1 METSYAGY
9 PVYKGL
15 QLPLE
20 FMGIRGR
27 FILIAAVTFGVSFLG
42 FIAGYVLFGLGIF
55 GLGISLLILGVSAGG
70 GLLTIYMKQKKGLH
84 SKRRDKGVQHYHHL
98 YER

>member
-1 METSYAGY
+1 MAANYNGY

-15 QLPLE
+15 QMPLE

-42 FIAGYVLFGLGIF
+42 FIAGYVLFGLGIA
-55 GLGISLLILGVSAGG
+55 LLVLGVSAGG
-70 GLLTIYMKQKKGLH
+70 GLLTIYVKQRKGLH
-84 SKRRDKGVQHYHHL
+84 TKQREKGIKHYHHL

>member
-1 METSYAGY
+1 MEASYNGY

-15 QLPLE
+15 QMPLE

-42 FIAGYVLFGLGIF
+42 FIAGYVLFGLGIA
-55 GLGISLLILGVSAGG
+55 LLVLAVSAGG
-70 GLLTIYMKQKKGLH
+70 GLLTIYVKQRKGLH
-84 SKRRDKGVQHYHHL
+84 TKQREKGIKYYHYL

>member
-1 METSYAGY
+1 METNYAGY

-27 FILIAAVTFGVSFLG
+27 FILIAAATFGVSFLG
-42 FIAGYVLFGLGIF
+42 FIAGYVLFGLGIA
-55 GLGISLLILGVSAGG
+55 LLILGVSAGG
-70 GLLTIYMKQKKGLH
+70 GQLTIYVKQRQGLH
-84 SKRRDKGVQHYHHL
+84 TKRRDKGVQHYHHL

>member
-1 METSYAGY
+1 MQTNYAGY

-15 QLPLE
+15 QMPLE

-27 FILIAAVTFGVSFLG
+27 FIWIAAATFGAAFLG
-42 FIAGYVLFGLGIF
+42 FISGYVLCGLGIA
-55 GLGISLLILGVSAGG
+55 LIILGVSAGG
-70 GLLTIYMKQKKGLH
+70 GLLTIYLKQRQGLH
-84 SKRRDKGVQHYHHL
+84 TKQRDKGIKHYCNL

>member
-1 METSYAGY
+1 MEASYNGY
-9 PVYKGL
+9 PVFKGL

-27 FILIAAVTFGVSFLG
+27 FIIIAAATFGASFLG
-42 FIAGYVLFGLGIF
+42 FIAGYVLFGLGIA
-55 GLGISLLILGVSAGG
+55 LLVLAVSAGG
-70 GLLTIYMKQKKGLH
+70 GLLTIYVKQKKGLH
-84 SKRRDKGVQHYHHL
+84 TKHRDRGVYHYKQM

>member
-1 METSYAGY
+1 MEASYNGY

-15 QLPLE
+15 QMPLE

-42 FIAGYVLFGLGIF
+42 GLGIA
-55 GLGISLLILGVSAGG
+55 LLVLGVSAGG
-70 GLLTIYMKQKKGLH
+70 GLLTIYVKQRKGLH
-84 SKRRDKGVQHYHHL
+84 TKQREKGIKHYHHL

>member
-1 METSYAGY
+1 MEANYAGY

-15 QLPLE
+15 QMPLE

-42 FIAGYVLFGLGIF
+42 FIAGYVLFGLGIA
-55 GLGISLLILGVSAGG
+55 LLVLGVSAGG
-70 GLLTIYMKQKKGLH
+70 GLLTIYLKQRNGLHTKQKEKGI
-84 SKRRDKGVQHYHHL
+84 KHYHHL

>member
-1 METSYAGY
+1 MESSYAGY

-27 FILIAAVTFGVSFLG
+27 FILIAAATFGVSFLG
-42 FIAGYVLFGLGIF
+42 FIAGYVLFGLGIA
-55 GLGISLLILGVSAGG
+55 LLILGVSAGG
-70 GLLTIYMKQKKGLH
+70 GLATIYLKQRQGLH
-84 SKRRDKGVQHYHHL
+84 TKQRDKRVKCHRHL
-98 YER
+98 DES